1 MVTIIDAVLGGDTSK
16 AEGYVRVASMAF
28 AIYDYL
34 ITLPI
39 EYRVYR
45 SQRGFFHMSLACIL
59 FILIRYSSILVM
71 VTSNY
76 GFFATSFT
84 VESCRQYYYV
94 APIFKDVQ
102 TTVSQAILGVRTFN
116 IAGRNKHLGLF
127 LLVYFCITVTLEW
140 FFDLYRRT
148 YTSSAQVV
156 DGNCVSGIPDAHP
169 TTWLFYLIAML
180 YDIMALIVS
189 TIHLIRYKTYS
200 GKFSFL
206 IRVMIYDGLIFFVVL
221 TAVNIFN
228 LILYQQPD
236 VVAQSTG
243 ASLGYAV
250 VWIMSQR
257 ILIHLRE
264 LAGDRS
270 TSGVSPISNIVVHP
284 GRSFGIGS
292 QQHQRTP
299 PTPLRATHSSGLS
312 PPLDQ
317 KSAPLHD
324 ISNIDVDLDYSR
336 PPPSPV
342 HFQHHHPFSSSTDI
356 VAPDDRYRAAA
367 VKEQPKSSG
376 LGVQIR
382 FEQTV
387 TVDHHHSSNDG
398 DAEDIEEASEVK
410 HALAIP
416 RGGVEQMWA

>member
-28 AIYDYL
+28 AFYDYI

-76 GFFATSFT
+76 GFFATTFT
-84 VESCRQYYYV
+84 DESCRRYYYV
-94 APIFKDVQ
+94 APIFKDIQ
-102 TTVSQAILGVRTFN
+102 ATVSQAILGVRTFN

-148 YTSSAQVV
+148 SQVV
-156 DGNCVSGIPDAHP
+156 DGNCVSGIPDSHP
-169 TTWLFYLIAML
+169 TTWLFYLIAMI
-180 YDIMALIVS
+180 YDIMALVVS

-236 VVAQSTG
+236 VVAQVSFSPNFFFSAEFTTPVD
-243 ASLGYAV
+243 LAV
-250 VWIMSQR
+250 
-257 ILIHLRE
+257 H
-264 LAGDRS
+264 
-270 TSGVSPISNIVVHP
+270 
-284 GRSFGIGS
+284 RSFARICCRLDNESTNSHPPPGTCRGS
-292 QQHQRTP
+292 LDIRRLTDIQHRRTP
-299 PTPLRATHSSGLS
+299 
-312 PPLDQ
+312 
-317 KSAPLHD
+317 
-324 ISNIDVDLDYSR
+324 R
-336 PPPSPV
+336 PQ
-342 HFQHHHPFSSSTDI
+342 FR
-356 VAPDDRYRAAA
+356 DR
-367 VKEQPKSSG
+367 
-376 LGVQIR
+376 
-382 FEQTV
+382 
-387 TVDHHHSSNDG
+387 
-398 DAEDIEEASEVK
+398 
-410 HALAIP
+410 
-416 RGGVEQMWA
+416 

>member
-28 AIYDYL
+28 AFYDYL

-148 YTSSAQVV
+148 SQVV
-156 DGNCVSGIPDAHP
+156 DVGFLVTLYPNLICEPFGRHTGKVGIPDAHP

-200 GKFSFL
+200 GNFVILS
-206 IRVMIYDGLIFFVVL
+206 MIYDGLIFFVVL
-221 TAVNIFN
+221 T
-228 LILYQQPD
+228 
-236 VVAQSTG
+236 
-243 ASLGYAV
+243 
-250 VWIMSQR
+250 
-257 ILIHLRE
+257 
-264 LAGDRS
+264 
-270 TSGVSPISNIVVHP
+270 
-284 GRSFGIGS
+284 
-292 QQHQRTP
+292 
-299 PTPLRATHSSGLS
+299 
-312 PPLDQ
+312 
-317 KSAPLHD
+317 
-324 ISNIDVDLDYSR
+324 
-336 PPPSPV
+336 
-342 HFQHHHPFSSSTDI
+342 
-356 VAPDDRYRAAA
+356 
-367 VKEQPKSSG
+367 
-376 LGVQIR
+376 
-382 FEQTV
+382 
-387 TVDHHHSSNDG
+387 
-398 DAEDIEEASEVK
+398 
-410 HALAIP
+410 
-416 RGGVEQMWA
+416 

>member
-1 MVTIIDAVLGGDTSK
+1 MVAIIDVVLGGDTSK

-28 AIYDYL
+28 AFYDYL

-45 SQRGFFHMSLACIL
+45 SQRSFFHMSLACIL

-102 TTVSQAILGVRTFN
+102 ATVSQAILGVRTFN

-148 YTSSAQVV
+148 YTSSAQ
-156 DGNCVSGIPDAHP
+156 GNCVSGIPDAHP
-169 TTWLFYLIAML
+169 TTWLFYLVAML
-180 YDIMALIVS
+180 YDIMALVVS

-236 VVAQSTG
+236 VVAQVSFFSYLKNAQSTTPG
-243 ASLGYAV
+243 DFAV
-250 VWIMSQR
+250 
-257 ILIHLRE
+257 H
-264 LAGDRS
+264 
-270 TSGVSPISNIVVHP
+270 
-284 GRSFGIGS
+284 RSFARICCRLDNESTNPHPPPGTCRRPFDIRCLANI
-292 QQHQRTP
+292 QHRRTP
-299 PTPLRATHSSGLS
+299 
-312 PPLDQ
+312 
-317 KSAPLHD
+317 
-324 ISNIDVDLDYSR
+324 R
-336 PPPSPV
+336 PQ
-342 HFQHHHPFSSSTDI
+342 FR
-356 VAPDDRYRAAA
+356 DR
-367 VKEQPKSSG
+367 
-376 LGVQIR
+376 
-382 FEQTV
+382 
-387 TVDHHHSSNDG
+387 
-398 DAEDIEEASEVK
+398 
-410 HALAIP
+410 
-416 RGGVEQMWA
+416 